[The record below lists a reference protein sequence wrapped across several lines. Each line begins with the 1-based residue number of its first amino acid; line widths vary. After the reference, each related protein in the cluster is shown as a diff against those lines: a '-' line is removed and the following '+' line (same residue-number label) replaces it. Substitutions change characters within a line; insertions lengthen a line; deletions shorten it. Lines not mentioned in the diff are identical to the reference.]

1 LPEPP
6 PIATCP
12 TESLEWCD
20 GGGFDSS
27 PLLGPQQRE
36 DEADAKAAQL
46 CIERHHAAVRCLRR
60 LKAAGVF
67 EAGGGG
73 R

>member
-6 PIATCP
+6 PIANCP
-12 TESLEWCD
+12 SESLLWCD
-20 GGGFDSS
+20 GGAADGSA
-27 PLLGPQQRE
+27 LLGPQQVE
-36 DEADAKAAQL
+36 DEADAKAAIV
-46 CIERHHAAVRCLRR
+46 CIERHHAAVRCLQR